1 MSNSTA
7 SASTRF
13 VQTAGE
19 FTVTQRLVGSP
30 NTYFVAKHSDGV
42 RVQTGKV
49 LPALLKRLS

>member
-7 SASTRF
+7 ASSVRF
-13 VQTAGE
+13 IQTVGE

-49 LPALLKRLS
+49 LSALLKRLS

>member
-13 VQTAGE
+13 VQTAGD

-49 LPALLKRLS
+49 LSALLKRLS